1 MTAFKYYL
9 GLDMGTN
16 SVGWAATDP
25 EYRLLKAKGKD
36 LWGIREFNEASG
48 AVERRTHRISRRRRQ
63 REQVRIGI
71 LKDYFHDAICE
82 VDPSFFR
89 RLENSKYHEEDK
101 DVEVRYKNNIFN
113 DGNYTDKDYFNEYPT
128 IYHLRNELISS
139 TEKHDVRLVFLALLN
154 MFKHRGHFLNA
165 GLGENNGESNID
177 NAYFELTELL
187 SELTE
192 YHLSQ
197 DIDCKQIEA
206 ILSRRDMSR
215 THKAEELAG
224 VLHVDLKNKPYKEL
238 IRGLC
243 GLKFNACVVFPDV
256 QSEEVTKLDICLS
269 ESTFDEKS
277 DEIANIIGEDYFEII
292 MAMKEM
298 FDIGSL
304 ASIMKGHNY
313 LSQARVASYTKHKED
328 LKLLKEVIKKYCG
341 KKEYDKFFNSDADGS
356 YASYVGSYNSK
367 NKERRVGNKRTSEEL
382 YKEIKKLLKDAQKE
396 DENVQKILTS
406 IENETFLPKQLTA
419 SNGVIPNQVH
429 AREMKKILS
438 NAENYLPFLTEKDET
453 GLSVSE
459 RILKLFTFQIP
470 YYVGPTSENSG
481 KNGGNGWVVRRED
494 GQVLPWNIDEKIDMK
509 ATSEAFISRMVRR
522 CTYISG
528 EQVLPKASL
537 EYQSYCV
544 LNEINNIKIDG
555 ERISVELK
563 QDIYKAVFQK
573 GKKVT
578 KKQLCKYLHTRGI
591 IETEEQV
598 TGVDV
603 SINSALTTYGKFKPI
618 FGEDISKDSVQK
630 MIEDIVFWCTVY
642 GDSRKFL
649 KARIEEKY
657 GNKLSEEQ
665 IKRILGFKFKD
676 WGNLSKKF
684 LELNGADTST
694 GESISIIRALWN
706 NNLNLMELINSSLYN
721 YKECLAEY
729 QNTMLKTLSEIEAE
743 DLNEY
748 YFSAPVRRMIW
759 QTILVIKELVKVL
772 GCEPE
777 RIFVEMTRKPDEH
790 KTRTSSRRNKFE
802 ELYKKVKDE
811 TTDWMQVI
819 ANAEEDGKIRSKK
832 MYLYLTQ
839 KGRCMY
845 TGKHIELDD
854 LFDNNLYDIDHIYPR
869 HFVKDDNIDNNLVLV
884 CKEKNAHKSD
894 HYPIEEEI
902 FSSQKKMW
910 LELRKAGFITE
921 EKYNRLM
928 GRSPF
933 SDEQKAGFIARQL
946 VETSQGTKGVANIL
960 RQLLPGSKIVYAK
973 ASNVSEFRRTRDDI
987 PKSRLVND
995 FHHAHDAYLNI
1006 VVGNVYYV
1014 KFTQNP
1020 LNFIKKD
1027 YDKYK
1032 EDYNLSKMFDWDVKR
1047 NGEVAWIAQRKDG
1060 EAGTI
1065 TTVKRMLSRNT
1076 PLMTR
1081 YSFDG
1086 KGGLTNETLYSAKK
1100 AKGEGYIPFK
1110 SSDDKMQDVTKYGGF
1125 TSVTGAYF
1133 FLVEHTEKKKRIRT
1147 IESVPVYLAQKIEQN
1162 PDELKKYCEE
1172 ILGLID
1178 ADIRLKK
1185 IKIGSL
1191 IKRNGYFCYITG
1203 KTGNRLIVRNAVN
1216 LCLKNEWIKYI
1227 SKLEKVKEK
1236 DAVDKII
1243 TKEKNEV
1250 LYSELI
1256 QKFKHGIFSKR
1267 PNPVGDK
1274 LEKDSE
1280 KFNNLSIKDQCAVLC
1295 QVLRMA
1301 AILGSECDMT
1311 LLGDS
1316 PNCGKMLISKKIGD
1330 EEIYLIN
1337 QSVTG
1342 LYEKKI
1348 NLHTV

>member
-1 MTAFKYYL
+1 M
-9 GLDMGTN
+9 
-16 SVGWAATDP
+16 
-25 EYRLLKAKGKD
+25 
-36 LWGIREFNEASG
+36 
-48 AVERRTHRISRRRRQ
+48 
-63 REQVRIGI
+63 
-71 LKDYFHDAICE
+71 
-82 VDPSFFR
+82 
-89 RLENSKYHEEDK
+89 
-101 DVEVRYKNNIFN
+101 
-113 DGNYTDKDYFNEYPT
+113 
-128 IYHLRNELISS
+128 
-139 TEKHDVRLVFLALLN
+139 
-154 MFKHRGHFLNA
+154 
-165 GLGENNGESNID
+165 
-177 NAYFELTELL
+177 
-187 SELTE
+187 
-192 YHLSQ
+192 
-197 DIDCKQIEA
+197 
-206 ILSRRDMSR
+206 
-215 THKAEELAG
+215 
-224 VLHVDLKNKPYKEL
+224 
-238 IRGLC
+238 
-243 GLKFNACVVFPDV
+243 
-256 QSEEVTKLDICLS
+256 
-269 ESTFDEKS
+269 
-277 DEIANIIGEDYFEII
+277 
-292 MAMKEM
+292 
-298 FDIGSL
+298 
-304 ASIMKGHNY
+304 
-313 LSQARVASYTKHKED
+313 
-328 LKLLKEVIKKYCG
+328 
-341 KKEYDKFFNSDADGS
+341 
-356 YASYVGSYNSK
+356 
-367 NKERRVGNKRTSEEL
+367 
-382 YKEIKKLLKDAQKE
+382 
-396 DENVQKILTS
+396 
-406 IENETFLPKQLTA
+406 
-419 SNGVIPNQVH
+419 
-429 AREMKKILS
+429 
-438 NAENYLPFLTEKDET
+438 
-453 GLSVSE
+453 
-459 RILKLFTFQIP
+459 
-470 YYVGPTSENSG
+470 
-481 KNGGNGWVVRRED
+481 
-494 GQVLPWNIDEKIDMK
+494 
-509 ATSEAFISRMVRR
+509 
-522 CTYISG
+522 
-528 EQVLPKASL
+528 
-537 EYQSYCV
+537 
-544 LNEINNIKIDG
+544 
-555 ERISVELK
+555 
-563 QDIYKAVFQK
+563 
-573 GKKVT
+573 
-578 KKQLCKYLHTRGI
+578 
-591 IETEEQV
+591 
-598 TGVDV
+598 DV
-603 SINSALTTYGKFKPI
+603 SINNALTTYGKFKPI

-642 GDSRKFL
+642 GDSKKFL
-649 KARIEEKY
+649 KDRIEEKY

-902 FSSQKKMW
+902 FLSQKKMW
-910 LELRKAGFITE
+910 LELRKSGFITE

-928 GRSPF
+928 DRNPF

-973 ASNVSEFRRTRDDI
+973 ASNVSEFRCTRDDI
-987 PKSRLVND
+987 QKSRLVND

-1060 EAGTI
+1060 AAGTI